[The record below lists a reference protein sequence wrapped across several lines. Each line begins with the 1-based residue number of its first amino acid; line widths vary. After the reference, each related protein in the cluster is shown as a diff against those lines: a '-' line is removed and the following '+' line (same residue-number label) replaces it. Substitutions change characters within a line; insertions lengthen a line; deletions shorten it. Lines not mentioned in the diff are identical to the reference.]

1 MYIFELWMNEW
12 MNDWLWKRSSATY
25 TLLVA
30 FWCRRQKEW
39 REMLIKE
46 GCDRVLWC
54 DTGILRVCRVNRMSC
69 WRKSWKRSWLEGSG
83 HTVDIL
89 RYDSVKRE
97 IENSVC
103 ERIGSVRLSLQK
115 SSSHW
120 VDEWKKCLEDPRNR
134 ERILKNVRQEFV
146 IEKKDEEFNRY
157 NIEGMECNRGRV
169 RECAQRRK
177 VSQFSST
184 EYYSEVKSDRQL
196 GLYINPHSYKL
207 I

>member
-1 MYIFELWMNEW
+1 
-12 MNDWLWKRSSATY
+12 
-25 TLLVA
+25 
-30 FWCRRQKEW
+30 
-39 REMLIKE
+39 ML
-46 GCDRVLWC
+46 GC
-54 DTGILRVCRVNRMSC
+54 DTGIQRVCHVNRMSC

-120 VDEWKKCLEDPRNR
+120 VCPCRWMEEMPRRSTQQRKDLEECASRVCNWE
-134 ERILKNVRQEFV
+134 ERLGV
-146 IEKKDEEFNRY
+146 NRY

-169 RECAQRRK
+169 REGALRRK

-196 GLYINPHSYKL
+196 GIYFNPHS
-207 I
+207 